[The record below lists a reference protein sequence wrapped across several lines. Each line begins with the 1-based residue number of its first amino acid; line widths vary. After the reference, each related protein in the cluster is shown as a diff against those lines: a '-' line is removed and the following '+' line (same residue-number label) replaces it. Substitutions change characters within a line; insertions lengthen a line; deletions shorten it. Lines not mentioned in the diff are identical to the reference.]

1 MPQLASCRDQ
11 HVQPAH
17 KLQIPGLQRPAGISL
32 VVMLFVS
39 VALTGANAHADSD
52 RPAPFA
58 PGERL
63 RFSLKW
69 TIIPAGEATM
79 EVLPMQTIM
88 GLTVYHFRL
97 TARSNAVVDLV
108 YKVRDQIDAFVD
120 ADVTHAVRYLHH
132 QNEGDNHKDV
142 MVRFDWENAE
152 AHYDD
157 GESRRIS
164 KVKEGAFDPF
174 SVFYHTRRLD
184 IKVGDVITSPVSD
197 GKKCV
202 IGQARV
208 VRKEIIRVASG
219 TYETFLIEPDLKHV
233 GGVFEKKKNAKIRLW
248 ITTDEKHLPVK
259 IASKVPIGSFVGE
272 LVEVAESN

>member
-1 MPQLASCRDQ
+1 M
-11 HVQPAH
+11 QPAS
-17 KLQIPGLQRPAGISL
+17 KAQIAGLQRPARIL
-32 VVMLFVS
+32 LATVLFVA
-39 VALTGANAHADSD
+39 VALTSANAHADSG
-52 RPAPFA
+52 RPTPFA

-69 TIIPAGEATM
+69 TIIPAGEAIM

-97 TARSNAVVDLV
+97 SARSNAVVDLI

-152 AHYDD
+152 ARYDD
-157 GESRRIS
+157 GESRRTS
-164 KVKEGAFDPF
+164 KIKEGTFDPF
-174 SVFYHTRRLD
+174 SVFYHMRRMD
-184 IKVGDVITSPVSD
+184 IKVDDIITSPVSD

-208 VRKEIIRVASG
+208 VRKETIRVAGGS
-219 TYETFLIEPDLKHV
+219 YETFLIEPDLKHV
-233 GGVFEKKKNAKIRLW
+233 GGVFEKKKDAKIRLW
-248 ITTDEKHLPVK
+248 ITADEKHLLVK

-272 LVEVAESN
+272 LVEVVEGN